1 MTDDPVL
8 TIVIP
13 SYNYARYLGDCLNS
27 IFGQVNAPP
36 FEVVLV
42 DDGSTDETP
51 QLLEMYADPRLR
63 VIRRERNL
71 GHIATINEALPL
83 ARGKFVA
90 RIDPDDRYRPHFM
103 AHVCRVLDAHPD
115 VGFVYARAALID
127 DRGRETGP
135 ITAAPHEG
143 DFKGSEFVRLLE
155 RNFICAP
162 ASAGRREAWLEHV
175 PVPDGL
181 AFNDWYFSLLIARR
195 YPFYFL
201 DDVIADYRVHGANH
215 HARISK
221 DGSEERSIFWLLDRV
236 FALPDDGRVFEA
248 GRQEVLRR
256 VYGAHYLDLAEKYFG
271 FGRNADARRCYL
283 AAIRYRPAYLSDP
296 GVARRFGATVLGRRM
311 YDRTKALLGYG
322 Q

>member
-1 MTDDPVL
+1 MTPDPL
-8 TIVIP
+8 LSIVIP
-13 SYNYARYLGDCLNS
+13 SCNYARYLGDCLTS
-27 IFGQVNAPP
+27 IFGQQGAPP

-51 QLLEMYADPRLR
+51 QVLEMHADPRLR
-63 VIRRERNL
+63 VVRHERNR
-71 GHIATINEALPL
+71 GHIATINEALPMT
-83 ARGKFVA
+83 RGAFVA

-103 AHVCRVLDAHPD
+103 AEVCRILQAHPD

-127 DRGRETGP
+127 ERGAETGP
-135 ITAAPHEG
+135 ITAAPHAA
-143 DFKGSEFVRLLE
+143 DFKGSEFLRLLE
-155 RNFICAP
+155 RNFVCAP

-175 PVPDGL
+175 PAPDGL

-215 HARISK
+215 HSRISK

-236 FALPDDGRVFEA
+236 FEPSGDGFPFGPDKP
-248 GRQEVLRR
+248 EVMRR
-256 VYGAHYLDLAEKYFG
+256 VYSAHYLDLAEKYFG
-271 FGRNADARRCYL
+271 FGCNADARRCYL
-283 AAIRYRPAYLSDP
+283 AAIRLRPAYLGDP

-311 YDRTKALLGYG
+311 YERTKALLGRG